1 MHKSR
6 MTAVLVLAASMGCE
20 SGGSGGTPADAPQD
34 STNRTEPPAEL
45 HVEVFYR
52 ERMLLPPTA
61 TLTVTL
67 EDGAKMDVA
76 AVKVAEATVPID
88 GAPPYRVTLSH
99 QPSELDPRGRYGVR
113 ARIENEGQLMF
124 ISTQFNPAFGT
135 DGSADSPA
143 HDPVSV
149 MVSRVAAGRNAKG
162 SSITGTRWF
171 FKKLYGEDAG
181 TGAGG
186 DAAHITLQGAEPR
199 VSGFAGCNQISGAYE
214 IEGNAL
220 SFSKMAMTMR
230 ACPEGMDLE
239 REVAKALEA
248 TKSYQLSGSMLRLM
262 ANDGAIIAELEAE

>member
-1 MHKSR
+1 
-6 MTAVLVLAASMGCE
+6 
-20 SGGSGGTPADAPQD
+20 
-34 STNRTEPPAEL
+34 
-45 HVEVFYR
+45 
-52 ERMLLPPTA
+52 MLLPPTA

-124 ISTQFNPAFGT
+124 ISTRFNPAFGT

-171 FKKLYGEDAG
+171 FKTLYGEDAG

-186 DAAHITLQGAEPR
+186 DAAHIGGAIAGWFFIR
-199 VSGFAGCNQISGAYE
+199 NAHLLRDFFDVFGDSRRGRRRTRGSGPSQ
-214 IEGNAL
+214 
-220 SFSKMAMTMR
+220 
-230 ACPEGMDLE
+230 
-239 REVAKALEA
+239 REVDRIFDKIRDKGMESLSEKEKQILARASEAKRR
-248 TKSYQLSGSMLRLM
+248 G
-262 ANDGAIIAELEAE
+262 G